1 MTIFRSTFCVS
12 GLGNGLLAMVCFLV
26 SGQYFIKNKALA
38 IGIVSAGSGIGTITL
53 PYIMRAFYDNFDF
66 SGASLLYG
74 KIKRH
79 KLIS

>member
-1 MTIFRSTFCVS
+1 M
-12 GLGNGLLAMVCFLV
+12 LAMVCFLV

-74 KIKRH
+74 KIKRQINIVTPLYH
-79 KLIS
+79 IQNFDIT